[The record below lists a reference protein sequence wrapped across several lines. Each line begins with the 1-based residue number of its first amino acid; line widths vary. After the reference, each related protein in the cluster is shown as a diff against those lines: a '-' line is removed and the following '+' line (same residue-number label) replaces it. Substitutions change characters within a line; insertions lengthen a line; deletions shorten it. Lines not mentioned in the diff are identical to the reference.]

1 MEVSFEWR
9 EKTRKTKNLSNK
21 TPPPIQIQRQSRDRQ
36 TDSTKENENV
46 RDKVTRSGQARSIR
60 NRNILQN
67 SGSAALA
74 QQQSVIQVSLRACLV
89 QFSVREGDSDN

>member
-1 MEVSFEWR
+1 MNGGKR
-9 EKTRKTKNLSNK
+9 QEKQK
-21 TPPPIQIQRQSRDRQ
+21 ICQIKHHHQYKYRDRQ

>member
-1 MEVSFEWR
+1 MNGGKR
-9 EKTRKTKNLSNK
+9 QEKQKICQIKKTA
-21 TPPPIQIQRQSRDRQ
+21 PPIQIQSRDRQ